1 MPTDPE
7 PEAIGYADAVAEL
20 DAILAELDDDHID
33 IDLLAVRV
41 RRAAELVRLCR
52 SRILDARFEIDQ
64 IVAELAS
71 EPAAPVTEERDLLA
85 DLLADE
91 GDES

>member
-1 MPTDPE
+1 MPTDPA
-7 PEAIGYADAVAEL
+7 PETIGYADAVAEL

-52 SRILDARFEIDQ
+52 SRILAARFEIDQ
-64 IVAELAS
+64 IVAELADQ
-71 EPAAPVTEERDLLA
+71 PATDDRDLIVDEDA
-85 DLLADE
+85 DA
-91 GDES
+91 